1 MGYQRGAFALGYV
14 DNMRDPLDWLY
25 DRATPPY
32 TILTYLRA
40 ARFRIKETESYLPGR
55 D

>member
-14 DNMRDPLDWLY
+14 DDLRDPLDWLY
-25 DRATPPY
+25 DRPTPPY
-32 TILTYLRA
+32 TFLTYLRA
-40 ARFRIKETESYLPGR
+40 ARFRIKETEIYVPGA